1 MRLLASLLLFFCA
14 IATKAQEL
22 PIDPSVRYGKL
33 DNGLTYYI
41 SPNEKS
47 AGKAEFYIVQ
57 RVGSIL
63 EEENQRGLAH
73 FLEHMAFNGTKNFPG
88 KTLITYLEGNGVRFG
103 VDINAYTAFD
113 QTVYSISNVP
123 TQQIGVVDSCLLIL
137 HDWSGYI
144 TLDAQE
150 IDAERKVI
158 HEEWRTKRNVR
169 DRIYE
174 QTLPKLFPD
183 SNRYAY
189 RMPIGLMEVVDNFP
203 HQALR
208 DYYHKWYRPDLQAII
223 VAGDVD
229 ADHIEQQI
237 AALWKDIPLRKD
249 AAERIYYTVA
259 NNTAPIVAIGTDPE
273 LSSGTLR
280 ISYKYDPLPFD
291 KRPTLQGF
299 KEEYIRSLIVSMM
312 STRIYEQSAQ
322 EETPRGIKTTFFDGD
337 YSLAMTKKAFSA
349 TATFGRDNWRQAMNA
364 LVYELKR
371 VMEHGFT
378 AEEFTRMQQQLQA
391 WIPSLEAGTGMAM
404 PNQALVQRCMGH
416 FLHQQPL
423 LSQAEEAKAYRYI
436 LENVTLKDINNR
448 FNDFL
453 YTPCGMA
460 ILLQGK
466 EREDYTWPTEE
477 EVLQAYGEAWY
488 QKTTPYKI
496 PEPEP
501 EYAVELMPEKPQA
514 GSIVKEKRNK
524 VYGTYELL
532 LSNGAKVILKPTDN
546 SREEIRLTAIS
557 DGGTSLIPDA
567 DYNNINA
574 INALPSLGGL
584 AHLSS
589 KEVGRAMRGGTASYQ
604 TNVGSLTESF
614 TGTCRPADAE
624 QLLQLLHLRF
634 TTIRQD
640 EAAFERWQQR
650 MRETVSQRIASPM
663 TLFSD
668 TLRETMYAPHPRSR
682 RASMAL
688 ADSVD
693 YDRTCSLFMERF
705 ANAADFTFIFVGR
718 VDEETLAPLIC
729 QYIAS
734 LPGNSKEKERADL
747 ASLPS
752 LKRGK
757 QVTHVQIPAAGSS
770 TTVIYNILAKKR
782 YTQKNSIACAVLSE
796 VMNTICTETLR
807 EQEGGTYNVSVT
819 SRISRQPA
827 DELTLMFN
835 FNTNPEQ
842 AESLLQQA
850 IGLLAQVAEEGPS
863 TEAFNGACEYLR
875 KRHADYRG
883 SNAYWMETLTE
894 KVRYDSDDMLTNDEA
909 LQEVTPKD
917 VQRIAQRLIRS
928 PHTAKIILNGA
939 Q

>member
-1 MRLLASLLLFFCA
+1 MRLLTALILLLSTVA
-14 IATKAQEL
+14 ASAQQL
-22 PIDPSVRYGKL
+22 PMDPAVRYGKL
-33 DNGLTYYI
+33 KNGLTYYI
-41 SPNEKS
+41 SPNKRA

-73 FLEHMAFNGTKNFPG
+73 FLEHMAFNGTKNFPE
-88 KTLITYLEGNGVRFG
+88 KSLINFLESNGVRFG

-123 TQQIGVVDSCLLIL
+123 VQRTGMADSCLLIL
-137 HDWSGYI
+137 HDWSGHI

-169 DRIYE
+169 DRIYD

-223 VAGDVD
+223 VAGDID
-229 ADHIEQQI
+229 ANHIEQQI
-237 AALWKDIPLRKD
+237 TELWKDIPLRKD
-249 AAERIYYTVA
+249 AAERIYYPVA
-259 NNTAPIVAIGTDPE
+259 DNTTPIVAIGTDAE
-273 LSSGTLR
+273 LTTGTLR
-280 ISYKYDPLPFD
+280 ISYKYDPLPAD
-291 KRPTLQGF
+291 MRLTMQGRR
-299 KEEYIRSLIVSMM
+299 EEYIRAIIVAML
-312 STRIYEQSAQ
+312 STRIHNQMAQ
-322 EETPRGIKTTFFDGD
+322 EEVPNGIKVSFFDGD

-349 TATFGRDNWRQAMNA
+349 TATFGGDNWTQAMNA
-364 LVYELKR
+364 LIYQLKR
-371 VMEHGFT
+371 TMEHGFT
-378 AEEFTRMQQQLQA
+378 TEEFARSQQQIQA
-391 WIPSLEAGTGMAM
+391 WIPSLEAGTGSITS
-404 PNQALVQRCMGH
+404 NEALVQRCMAH
-416 FLHQQPL
+416 FLHHQPL
-423 LSQAEEAKAYRYI
+423 LSQAEEAKVYRYI
-436 LENVTLKDINNR
+436 LDSVTLADVNAR
-448 FNDFL
+448 FNQFL
-453 YTPCGMA
+453 YTPNGMA
-460 ILLQGK
+460 ILLQGQ
-466 EREDYTWPTEE
+466 ERKGNTWPTEA
-477 EVLQAYGEAWY
+477 EVMKTYEQAWS

-496 PEPEP
+496 PELEP
-501 EYAVELMPEKPQA
+501 ALELMPQKPQA
-514 GSIVKEKRNK
+514 GSIVKEKYNK
-524 VYGTYELL
+524 TYGTHELL
-532 LSNGAKVILKPTDN
+532 LDNGAKVILKSTAS

-557 DGGTSLIPDA
+557 HGGTSLMPDA

-584 AHLSS
+584 AHLPS
-589 KEVGRAMRGGTASYQ
+589 KDLGRAMRGGSASYQ
-604 TNVGSLTESF
+604 TNVGTLTESF
-614 TGTCRPADAE
+614 TGTCRPTDAE

-634 TTIRQD
+634 TTMRQD
-640 EAAFERWQQR
+640 TAAFERWQQR
-650 MRETVSQRIASPM
+650 MRQTVSQRIESPM

-668 TLRETMYAPHPRSR
+668 TLRETMYKPHPRSR
-682 RASMAL
+682 RASLDL

-693 YDRTCSLFMERF
+693 YHRTCQLFMERF
-705 ANAADFTFIFVGR
+705 ANAADFTFIFVGK
-718 VDEETLAPLIC
+718 VDIEALRPLIC

-734 LPGNSKEKERADL
+734 LPGNPKQKEQANL
-747 ASLPS
+747 AALPS

-757 QVTHVQIPAAGSS
+757 HVTHIQIPEAGAA
-770 TTVIYNILAKKR
+770 TMVIYNILAKKR
-782 YTQKNSIACAVLSE
+782 YSQKNSIACSVLSE
-796 VMNTICTETLR
+796 VMNTLCTETLR

-842 AESLLQQA
+842 AEKLLQQA
-850 IGLLAQVAEEGPS
+850 ISLLAQVATEGPS
-863 TEAFNGACEYLR
+863 PEAFNSALEYLK

-894 KVRYDSDDMLTNDEA
+894 QMRYQSDDMLTNDKA

-917 VQRIAQRLIRS
+917 VQSIARRLIRS
-928 PHTAKIILNGA
+928 PHTAEVILNGA

>member
-41 SPNEKS
+41 CPNGKS

-123 TQQIGVVDSCLLIL
+123 VQRIGVVDSCLLIL
-137 HDWSGYI
+137 HDWSGHI
-144 TLDAQE
+144 TLDAKE
-150 IDAERKVI
+150 IDAERMVI

-208 DYYHKWYRPDLQAII
+208 NYYHKWYRPDLQAII

-229 ADHIEQQI
+229 ADYVEQQI
-237 AALWKDIPLRKD
+237 AELWKDISSREE
-249 AAERIYYTVA
+249 AAERIYYSVA
-259 NNTAPIVAIGTDPE
+259 DNASPIVAIGTDPE
-273 LSSGTLR
+273 LTSGTLR
-280 ISYKYDPLPFD
+280 ISYKYDPLPAEE
-291 KRPTLQGF
+291 RLTMQGRR
-299 KEEYIRSLIVSMM
+299 EEYIRSIIVAML
-312 STRIYEQSAQ
+312 STRIR
-322 EETPRGIKTTFFDGD
+322 EEAAIEESPRNVNMTFFDGD

-349 TATFGRDNWRQAMNA
+349 TATFASDNWAQAMNA
-364 LVYELKR
+364 LIYQMKR

-378 AEEFTRMQQQLQA
+378 TEEFERSQQQLRA
-391 WIPSLEAGTGMAM
+391 WIPSLEAGTSFAVS
-404 PNQALVQRCMGH
+404 NQVLVQRCMAH
-416 FLHQQPL
+416 FLHHQSL
-423 LSQAEEAKAYRYI
+423 LSQAEEAKVYRYI
-436 LENVTLKDINNR
+436 LDNVSLADVNAR
-448 FNDFL
+448 FNQFL
-453 YTPCGMA
+453 YTSNGMA
-460 ILLQGK
+460 ILLQGQ
-466 EREDYTWPTEE
+466 ERSGNTWPTEM
-477 EVLQAYGEAWY
+477 EVLQAYGQAWS

-496 PEPEP
+496 PELES
-501 EYAVELMPEKPQA
+501 ALELMPQKPLP
-514 GSIVKEKRNK
+514 GSIIKRKTNK
-524 VYGTYELL
+524 TYGTRELL
-532 LSNGAKVILKPTDN
+532 LSNGAKVVLKPTDN
-546 SREEIRLTAIS
+546 SNEEIRLTAIS
-557 DGGTSLIPDA
+557 HGGTSLMPDA
-567 DYNNINA
+567 DYYNINA
-574 INALPSLGGL
+574 INALPTLGGL

-604 TNVGSLTESF
+604 TNVGTLTETF
-614 TGTCRPADAE
+614 TGTCRPSDAE

-640 EAAFERWQQR
+640 SIAFERWQQR
-650 MRETVSQRIASPM
+650 MRQTISQRIESPM
-663 TLFSD
+663 SLFSD

-693 YDRTCSLFMERF
+693 YNHTCQLFMERF

-718 VDEETLAPLIC
+718 IDEEAITPLIS

-734 LPGNSKEKERADL
+734 LPSNTKKKEHANL
-747 ASLPS
+747 AALPA
-752 LKRGK
+752 LKRGRH
-757 QVTHVQIPAAGSS
+757 VTHVQIPAAGPS
-770 TTVIYNILAKKR
+770 TMVIYNILAKKL
-782 YTQKNSIACAVLSE
+782 YNQKNSIACSVLSE
-796 VMNTICTETLR
+796 VMNTLCTETLR

-842 AESLLQQA
+842 AELLLQQA
-850 IGLLAQVAEEGPS
+850 IKLLAQVAEEGPS
-863 TEAFNGACEYLR
+863 TEVFNGAREYLK

-894 KVRYDSDDMLTNDEA
+894 QMRYNSDDMLTNDRA

-928 PHTAKIILNGA
+928 PHTAEVILNGA
-939 Q
+939 K